1 MYEFQR
7 RALKNRVI
15 AIVLLILL
23 CIYLFPIYWM
33 FSTATKT
40 KAEAFALPPS
50 WIWLPRIENFRN
62 IFYVGAGGAL
72 GRVRGIEVKP
82 QPSAFLR
89 QLGNSIVVSF
99 VSTLLATFLG
109 ALSGY
114 VFSRMRVRGKDD
126 LLFVI
131 LSSRMLPPVV
141 IAIPL
146 VMMYRALG
154 LFDTRFGLIIMYTVF
169 NLAFAVWMMRSFVDD
184 IPREYEEAA
193 LVDGYSRFQA
203 FFKFVFPEMRVG
215 MVATAIFSLIMT
227 WNEFTFSLLLT
238 GERARTAVPSIAHS
252 LGTAGVNWGHIA
264 AGSFLM
270 VLPVVVF
277 TFLLGGN
284 LIRGFTFG
292 AIKE

>member
-1 MYEFQR
+1 MNEFVR
-7 RALKNRVI
+7 RRHKDRVI
-15 AIVLLILL
+15 VLILVIML
-23 CIYLFPIYWM
+23 VIYLFPIYWM
-33 FSTATKT
+33 FSTATKS
-40 KAEAFALPPS
+40 KADAFSLPPK
-50 WIWLPRIENFRN
+50 WVWKPNLDNFKN
-62 IFYVGAGGAL
+62 IFITGAGGAL
-72 GRVRGIEVKP
+72 GKTKVETKP
-82 QPSAFLR
+82 KPSAFFR
-89 QLGNSIVVSF
+89 QLMNSIVISF
-99 VSTLLATFLG
+99 ISTLLATFLG

-114 VFSRMRVRGKDD
+114 VFSRMTVRGKDD
-126 LLFVI
+126 LLFVV

-141 IAIPL
+141 ITIPL

-154 LFDTRFGLIIMYTVF
+154 LFDTRLGLIIMYTVF
-169 NLAFAVWMMRSFVDD
+169 NLAFSVWMMRSFVDD

-203 FFKFVFPEMRVG
+203 FFKFIFPEMRVG

-238 GERARTAVPSIAHS
+238 GENARTAVPSIALS
-252 LGTAGVNWGHIA
+252 LGTAGVNWGQIA

-270 VLPVVVF
+270 VIPVVIF

>member
-1 MYEFQR
+1 MNEFVR
-7 RALKNRVI
+7 RRYKDRVI
-15 AIVLLILL
+15 VLILVIML
-23 CIYLFPIYWM
+23 VIYLFPIYWM
-33 FSTATKT
+33 FSTATKS
-40 KAEAFALPPS
+40 KADAFSLPPK
-50 WIWLPRIENFRN
+50 WVWKPNLDNFKN
-62 IFYVGAGGAL
+62 IFITGAGGAL
-72 GRVRGIEVKP
+72 GKTKVETKP
-82 QPSAFLR
+82 KPSAFFR
-89 QLGNSIVVSF
+89 QLMNSIVISF

-114 VFSRMRVRGKDD
+114 VFSRMTVRGKDD
-126 LLFVI
+126 LLFVV

-141 IAIPL
+141 ITIPL

-154 LFDTRFGLIIMYTVF
+154 LFDTRLGLIIMYTVF
-169 NLAFAVWMMRSFVDD
+169 NLAFSVWMMRSFVDD

-203 FFKFVFPEMRVG
+203 FFKFIFPEMRVG

-238 GERARTAVPSIAHS
+238 GENARTAVPSIALS
-252 LGTAGVNWGHIA
+252 LGTAGVNLGQIA

-270 VLPVVVF
+270 VIPVVIF

>member
-1 MYEFQR
+1 MNEFVR
-7 RALKNRVI
+7 RRHKDRVI
-15 AIVLLILL
+15 VLILVIML
-23 CIYLFPIYWM
+23 VIYLFPIYWM
-33 FSTATKT
+33 FSTATKS
-40 KAEAFALPPS
+40 KADAFSLPPK
-50 WIWLPRIENFRN
+50 WVWKPNLDNFKN
-62 IFYVGAGGAL
+62 IFITGAGGAL
-72 GRVRGIEVKP
+72 GKTKVETKP
-82 QPSAFLR
+82 KPSAFFR
-89 QLGNSIVVSF
+89 QLMNSIVISF

-114 VFSRMRVRGKDD
+114 VFSRMTVRGKDD
-126 LLFVI
+126 LLFVV

-141 IAIPL
+141 ITIPL

-154 LFDTRFGLIIMYTVF
+154 LFDTRLGLIIMYTVF
-169 NLAFAVWMMRSFVDD
+169 NLAFSVWMMRSFVDD

-203 FFKFVFPEMRVG
+203 FFKFIFPEMRVG

-238 GERARTAVPSIAHS
+238 GENARTAVPSIALS
-252 LGTAGVNWGHIA
+252 LGTAGVNWGQIA

-270 VLPVVVF
+270 VIPVVIF

>member
-1 MYEFQR
+1 MNEFVR
-7 RALKNRVI
+7 RRYKDRVI
-15 AIVLLILL
+15 VLILVIML
-23 CIYLFPIYWM
+23 IIYLFPIYWM
-33 FSTATKT
+33 FSTATKS
-40 KAEAFALPPS
+40 KADAFSLPPKWS
-50 WIWLPRIENFRN
+50 WKPNLDNFKN
-62 IFYVGAGGAL
+62 IFMTGAGGAL
-72 GRVRGIEVKP
+72 GKTKVETKP
-82 QPSAFLR
+82 RPSAFFR
-89 QLGNSIVVSF
+89 QLMNSIVISF
-99 VSTLLATFLG
+99 ISTLLATFLG
-109 ALSGY
+109 SLSGY
-114 VFSRMRVRGKDD
+114 VFSRMTVRGKDD
-126 LLFVI
+126 LLFVV

-141 IAIPL
+141 ITIPL
-146 VMMYRALG
+146 VMMYRTLG

-169 NLAFAVWMMRSFVDD
+169 NLAFSVWMMRSFVDD

-203 FFKFVFPEMRVG
+203 FFKFIFPEMRVG

-238 GERARTAVPSIAHS
+238 GENARTAVPSIALS
-252 LGTAGVNWGHIA
+252 LGTAGVNWGQIA

-270 VLPVVVF
+270 VIPVVIF

>member
-1 MYEFQR
+1 MNEFVR
-7 RALKNRVI
+7 RRYKDRVI
-15 AIVLLILL
+15 VLILVIML
-23 CIYLFPIYWM
+23 VIYLFPIYWM
-33 FSTATKT
+33 FSTATKS
-40 KAEAFALPPS
+40 KADAFSLPPK
-50 WIWLPRIENFRN
+50 WVWKPNLDNFKN
-62 IFYVGAGGAL
+62 IFITGAGGAL
-72 GRVRGIEVKP
+72 GKTKVETKP
-82 QPSAFLR
+82 KPSAFFR
-89 QLGNSIVVSF
+89 QLMNSIVISF

-114 VFSRMRVRGKDD
+114 VFSRMTVRGKDD
-126 LLFVI
+126 LLFVV

-141 IAIPL
+141 ITIPL

-154 LFDTRFGLIIMYTVF
+154 LFDTRLGLIIMYTVF
-169 NLAFAVWMMRSFVDD
+169 NLAFSVWMMRSFVDD

-203 FFKFVFPEMRVG
+203 FFKFIFPEMRVG

-238 GERARTAVPSIAHS
+238 GENARTAVPSIALS
-252 LGTAGVNWGHIA
+252 LGTAGVNWGQIA

-270 VLPVVVF
+270 VIPVVIF

>member
-1 MYEFQR
+1 MNEFQR
-7 RALKNRVI
+7 RRTKDRI
-15 AIVLLILL
+15 IVLMLL
-23 CIYLFPIYWM
+23 VMLLVYLFPIYWM

-40 KAEAFALPPS
+40 LAEAFALPPR
-50 WIWLPRIENFRN
+50 WIWVPKLEHFEN
-62 IFYVGAGGAL
+62 IFYEGAGGEL
-72 GRVRGIEVKP
+72 GRVMRLETERR
-82 QPSAFLR
+82 PSPFLR
-89 QLGNSIVVSF
+89 QFSNSIIVSF
-99 VSTLLATFLG
+99 VSTGLATFLG

-114 VFSRMRVRGKDD
+114 VFSRMSVKGKND

-131 LSSRMLPPVV
+131 LSSRMLPPVA

-146 VMMYRALG
+146 ALMYRALG
-154 LFDTRFGLIIMYTVF
+154 LFDTRFGLVIMYTVF
-169 NLAFAVWMMRSFVDD
+169 NLAFAVWMLRSFVDD

-193 LVDGYSRFQA
+193 QVDGYSRFQT
-203 FFKFVFPEMRVG
+203 FFKFILPEMRVG

-238 GERARTAVPSIAHS
+238 SDRARTAIPAIAHS

-264 AGSFLM
+264 AGSLLM
-270 VLPVVVF
+270 VGPVVVF
-277 TFLLGGN
+277 TFLLGDN

>member
-1 MYEFQR
+1 MNEFVR
-7 RALKNRVI
+7 RRYKDRVI
-15 AIVLLILL
+15 VLILVIML
-23 CIYLFPIYWM
+23 IIYLFPIYWM
-33 FSTATKT
+33 FSTATKS
-40 KAEAFALPPS
+40 KADAFSLPPK
-50 WIWLPRIENFRN
+50 WVWKPNLDNFKN
-62 IFYVGAGGAL
+62 IFITGAGGAL
-72 GRVRGIEVKP
+72 GKTKVETKP
-82 QPSAFLR
+82 RPSAFFR
-89 QLGNSIVVSF
+89 QLMNSIVISF

-109 ALSGY
+109 SLSGY
-114 VFSRMRVRGKDD
+114 VFSRMTVRGKDD
-126 LLFVI
+126 LLFVV

-141 IAIPL
+141 ITIPL

-154 LFDTRFGLIIMYTVF
+154 LFDTRLGLIIMYTVF
-169 NLAFAVWMMRSFVDD
+169 NLAFSVWMMRSFVDD

-203 FFKFVFPEMRVG
+203 FFKFIFPEMRVG

-238 GERARTAVPSIAHS
+238 GENARTAVPSIALS
-252 LGTAGVNWGHIA
+252 LGTAGVNWGQIA

-270 VLPVVVF
+270 VIPVVIF